1 MSTSPAIWRRASRS
15 SSGFR
20 RSSER
25 RNLPTLRAGRA
36 TGLCRRSA
44 ERRRCRRCARAGH
57 AILPLV
63 HGSARTEVRLAMR
76 RGNLGHPASARCLW
90 GERGFRAIELLF
102 PLFEHG
108 AGLEPMR
115 WNSVKKTAQWAVFRN
130 SPEGFSLRGRG
141 ARSASMSPLCP
152 LQSLLR
158 RSHERRF
165 FV

>member
-1 MSTSPAIWRRASRS
+1 MAQLVEHHLAKVGVAGSSPVVRSRN
-15 SSGFR
+15 F
-20 RSSER
+20 
-25 RNLPTLRAGRA
+25 T
-36 TGLCRRSA
+36 A
-44 ERRRCRRCARAGH
+44 EANA
-57 AILPLV
+57 
-63 HGSARTEVRLAMR
+63 
-76 RGNLGHPASARCLW
+76 PAV
-90 GERGFRAIELLF
+90 FF
-102 PLFEHG
+102 VFEYG

-165 FV
+165 FVEAARMTPLIHSPLSSAFLRVVLRVALLSFLCRDNMLICRIDGAAKLLEQKG